1 MEAMALTRIAEEW
14 SQITGQVMALV
25 KGAQRQKTSIAGDLS
40 AGKISANGLMSV
52 EGENQLWYTVCH
64 CWMLRK
70 EVLSSAKPSVHQ
82 PFRASF
88 LFSPDKS

>member
-1 MEAMALTRIAEEW
+1 MAF
-14 SQITGQVMALV
+14 V
-25 KGAQRQKTSIAGDLS
+25 KGPQRQKSGIAGDL
-40 AGKISANGLMSV
+40 AARKISVNGSMSV

-64 CWMLRK
+64 SWMLRK
-70 EVLSSAKPSVHQ
+70 GVLGSRKPSVHQ